1 MIFEDLGLI
10 AYQKAWQYQEQLF
23 QTRINQKLYSQD
35 ANLLEDTVLLC
46 EHPPVFTLGKNGKN
60 QNLLISEAQ
69 LSALGIEYFA
79 TNRGGDITFHG
90 YGQLVVYPIL
100 DLERLGIS
108 LRQYI
113 WILEETIICLLAD
126 YQLIAGRVNGASG
139 VWLEGERKIC
149 ALGVKSSRMITMH
162 GLALNINTD
171 LHYFDYI
178 NPCGF
183 TDKGVT
189 SMAKELNQTIDF
201 QEVKE
206 KFKTIFTSQLLLT
219 I

>member
-1 MIFEDLGLI
+1 MVFEDLGLI
-10 AYQKAWQYQEQLF
+10 PYQKAWQYQEEIF
-23 QTRINQKLYSQD
+23 QARVNQKLSAQNTD
-35 ANLLEDTVLLC
+35 LEADTVLLC

-60 QNLLISEAQ
+60 HNLLIAEAQ
-69 LSALGIEYFA
+69 LSAMGIEYFA

-100 DLERLGIS
+100 DLERLGLS

-113 WILEETIICLLAD
+113 WMLEEVVIRLLAD
-126 YQLIAGRVNGASG
+126 YQLIGERMAGASG
-139 VWLEGERKIC
+139 VWLDAKRKIC
-149 ALGVKSSRMITMH
+149 ALGVKSSKMITMH

-171 LHYFDYI
+171 LSYFNYI

-189 SMAKELNQTIDF
+189 SIANDLKQSVDF
-201 QEVKE
+201 QEVKD
-206 KFKTIFTSQLLLT
+206 KFKNVFKTLFKP
-219 I
+219 